1 MPNLRMNKKSVV
13 AIVVVAAIAAG
24 CGKTDV
30 PGAPMG
36 AAGPAG
42 SGASGPPIS
51 VSTVGAEQRDY
62 EVQLEATGTVTALS
76 SVDVKPQ
83 ISSTIAQVHFKEGQF
98 VKAGQ
103 LLFTLDSRS
112 DEINVI
118 KAQAQLQKDLAALA
132 DAQRQ
137 LTRSKELVAQNFVS
151 QTAVD
156 TNQSLVDAQLAV
168 VESDRAAIKAA
179 QVGLSYTRIVAP
191 GAGRAGTVNVFP
203 GTLVQPTSSTLVT
216 ITQLDPIAVAF
227 NLPQRN
233 LGEALQSLRAG
244 GGRVTA
250 LLPEGRGQLS
260 GKLAFVDNAVDAN
273 SGTVKVK
280 AVFDNKNEGLW
291 PGAFVGIRLAVQT
304 LKNAIVVPQAAIVQ
318 GARGHVVFVVEP
330 GNRAAARPV
339 ELVSAAGTEAVVT
352 GLRAG
357 ERVVLEG
364 RQNLRPGSLVVE
376 RSSGAASAASAAS
389 GASSGLAVGSVASR

>member
-1 MPNLRMNKKSVV
+1 MNRH
-13 AIVVVAAIAAG
+13 AIVAAIVLAVIAAG
-24 CGKTDV
+24 CGKSET
-30 PGAPMG
+30 PGSPMG
-36 AAGPAG
+36 GATAA
-42 SGASGPPIS
+42 SGAGGPPVS
-51 VSTVGAEQRDY
+51 VSTVAAEQRDV

-83 ISSTIAQVHFKEGQF
+83 VSSTIAKVHFKEGQF

-103 LLFTLDSRS
+103 LLFTLDARA
-112 DEINVI
+112 DEINVV
-118 KAQAQLQKDLAALA
+118 KAQAQLQKDLASLA

-137 LTRSKELVAQNFVS
+137 LARSKELVAQNFVS

-191 GAGRAGTVNVFP
+191 SAGRAGTVSVFP
-203 GTLVQPTSSTLVT
+203 GTLVQPSSSALVT
-216 ITQLDPIAVAF
+216 ITQLDPIAVTF

-233 LGEALQSLRAG
+233 LTEALQSLRG
-244 GGRVTA
+244 GGARVTA
-250 LLPEGRGQLS
+250 VLPEGRGKLV

-280 AVFDNKNEGLW
+280 AVFDNKDEGLW
-291 PGAFVGIRLAVQT
+291 PGAFVGVRVAVQT

-318 GARGHVVFVVEP
+318 GARGRVVFVVEP
-330 GNRAAARPV
+330 DNRAASRPV
-339 ELVSAAGTEAVVT
+339 ELVNASGTEAVVT

-364 RQNLRPGSLVVE
+364 RQNLRPGTPVVE
-376 RSSGAASAASAAS
+376 RAGGAARGASAP
-389 GASSGLAVGSVASR
+389 V